1 MTERIDRRAV
11 TQLLLGLCSL
21 IGSGIFFAS
30 VPATLS
36 EARAVADA
44 NVCPDSARRNA
55 DCLVRE
61 TGRLS
66 GPYSTRRDRDPGD
79 DWVFQPGG
87 SIERERFALAPLA
100 SQRAEYLPDTVRVL
114 RWHGETVA
122 LETENGQRIE
132 TENFRGSVANQFYL
146 GLMTLGAG
154 GMFITSGFVVRR
166 SADGWTVRPAPRDP
180 TYARRETP
188 LPMQVALVVAAA
200 GGAGMFTIAMG
211 GSTSLSITIALIGA
225 SLGGAMSARTRLRRR
240 RQPCSDTR

>member
-1 MTERIDRRAV
+1 MTERMDRRAV
-11 TQLLLGLCSL
+11 TLLLLGLCSL

-44 NVCPDSARRNA
+44 NVCHDSARRDA

-66 GPYSTRRDRDPGD
+66 GPYSTRRDPGD

-87 SIERERFALAPLA
+87 SVERERFGLDPLA
-100 SQRAEYLPDTVRVL
+100 SQRAEYLPDTVTVL

-122 LETENGQRIE
+122 VETEDGRRIE
-132 TENFRGSVANQFYL
+132 TEGFRGSVANQFYL
-146 GLMTLGAG
+146 GLMALGAA
-154 GMFITSGFVVRR
+154 GMFVTSGFVVRR
-166 SADGWTVRPAPRDP
+166 SADGWTVRPRDP

-188 LPMQVALVVAAA
+188 LPMQVALVVAAL

-211 GSTSLSITIALIGA
+211 GSTSLSITIALIPPCV
-225 SLGGAMSARTRLRRR
+225 GGAMAVRTRLRCRR
-240 RQPCSDTR
+240 HR